1 MSEVQISPLA
11 KRLAEENSIDWRKIR
26 GTGPEGR
33 VIERDILT
41 YLARIMSGE
50 ADLPAEPDKSEPAGP
65 SSMPA
70 AVPGNVAN
78 YAAASAGLAKEGVDL
93 SALIGGF
100 PPVAPLPTLEAP
112 LDFGS
117 FEAPAPV
124 VPAFAPIAF
133 TPPPVAPIIVP
144 PAPTVNSSLSQEP
157 VFEIDFDD
165 DEPEIVF
172 ENPTVIDLPEPVVP
186 MVSEPVVP
194 MVSEP
199 VVPMISEPVVPMI
212 SEPVVPMIS
221 EPVVPVAPIPAWT
234 APVVTEPVWSAP
246 QPIVPPEPVWT
257 APVIP
262 EPVFST
268 APIVPEPVWTAPVVS
283 EPVWT
288 APVVPQAIPT
298 APTIP
303 EPVWTAPVVPQTL
316 AAPEPVWTTPIEPEA
331 PVWVTSTPPAPTQEP
346 AWRMPEPIAPFQAE
360 SVIPDVV
367 VPSIPEPVYVAPKPV
382 YIPPIVLEPKL
393 PDLIPEPVF
402 IAPAI
407 EIPTAPMLE
416 PVITAP
422 VIVPVPEIPVIVPVP
437 EIPVIIPVP
446 EIPVIIP
453 VPEIPVIIPVPEI
466 PVIIP
471 TYSPP
476 TSTVINDYF
485 QLFAARRAFDQKA
498 LEDIRNNLSS
508 SLNNREIPNELFLA
522 RAVGRAIHLL
532 GISQFTIARLEHH
545 GLQAYQVSGIQHSF
559 IEALQGLSRATLS
572 TAEGLLVVD
581 ASHLG
586 ADDLVLPSAS
596 GVLALGRNGK
606 LTLSGNLPPLQS
618 TEFLSKVAELLENP
632 VGLVV

>member
-100 PPVAPLPTLEAP
+100 PSASSLPTLEAP

-117 FEAPAPV
+117 FEPAP
-124 VPAFAPIAF
+124 PTAP
-133 TPPPVAPIIVP
+133 
-144 PAPTVNSSLSQEP
+144 PTVFSSPPSTINTSLSQEP

-165 DEPEIVF
+165 DESEIVF
-172 ENPTVIDLPEPVVP
+172 ENPTMLDEPDVPAIQEPVWIA
-186 MVSEPVVP
+186 PVI
-194 MVSEP
+194 E
-199 VVPMISEPVVPMI
+199 
-212 SEPVVPMIS
+212 
-221 EPVVPVAPIPAWT
+221 
-234 APVVTEPVWSAP
+234 PVVTEPAWVAPQTMTSEPAWTAAVPAPEPIMAAAVIEPATPVVSAP
-246 QPIVPPEPVWT
+246 LWTSSVESATVPTPVVSEPIWAAPVVPVTPEPVWT
-257 APVIP
+257 VPTPV
-262 EPVFST
+262 
-268 APIVPEPVWTAPVVS
+268 
-283 EPVWT
+283 
-288 APVVPQAIPT
+288 
-298 APTIP
+298 
-303 EPVWTAPVVPQTL
+303 
-316 AAPEPVWTTPIEPEA
+316 EPEIA
-331 PVWVTSTPPAPTQEP
+331 PVWVTPTPSLPVQEP
-346 AWRMPEPIAPFQAE
+346 AWSMPEPIAPFHTE
-360 SVIPDVV
+360 PV
-367 VPSIPEPVYVAPKPV
+367 VPVIVVPEPVYVAPPEPV
-382 YIPPIVLEPKL
+382 YVAPSEPIAPEAVYTSPAVLEPKIPESVFVAPPADEEKPTFVTPIL
-393 PDLIPEPVF
+393 EPVAPVVIPEPNVIVSVPETPTF
-402 IAPAI
+402 VSEPVALSVVSLP
-407 EIPTAPMLE
+407 EIPT
-416 PVITAP
+416 V
-422 VIVPVPEIPVIVPVP
+422 VSVPEIPVVVSVP
-437 EIPVIIPVP
+437 EIPVA
-446 EIPVIIP
+446 
-453 VPEIPVIIPVPEI
+453 
-466 PVIIP
+466 IP

-476 TSTVINDYF
+476 TSTIIKDYF
-485 QLFAARRAFDQKA
+485 QLFAARRDFDQKA
-498 LEDIRNNLSS
+498 LEAIRANLSS

-532 GISQFTIARLEHH
+532 GIAQFTIARLEHN

-559 IEALQGLSRATLS
+559 IEALQGLTRATQGS
-572 TAEGLLVVD
+572 AEGLLVVD
-581 ASHLG
+581 ASSLG
-586 ADDLVLPSAS
+586 ADDLLLPSAS